1 MEALLTFALA
11 LAIIGAVLAIALP
24 DLSTLATAG
33 VAAILAAGLTSII
46 VAVRTR
52 E

>member
-1 MEALLTFALA
+1 MKALLIFAVALA
-11 LAIIGAVLAIALP
+11 VVGAILAIALP

-33 VAAILAAGLTSII
+33 VAALLAAGLTSII